1 MSPGSRWSF
10 SLIDQSN
17 VPQGDMFW
25 WFFGLV
31 RSPVR
36 HSKFW
41 SQCPRVSF
49 WIRFWLDYY
58 IIISL
63 LLKYG
68 EGDDR
73 NEGAQ
78 TTPVVFCGGQVVSSH
93 VGDREKHGRTTPKTK
108 PGLQSDTRRV

>member
-1 MSPGSRWSF
+1 MSPRETCFGGSLGWSGHLF
-10 SLIDQSN
+10 DIQN
-17 VPQGDMFW
+17 
-25 WFFGLV
+25 FGASV
-31 RSPVR
+31 
-36 HSKFW
+36 
-41 SQCPRVSF
+41 RVSF

-78 TTPVVFCGGQVVSSH
+78 ATPVVFCGGQVVSSH
-93 VGDREKHGRTTPKTK
+93 VGDREKHGRTTPKPNQDCRAT
-108 PGLQSDTRRV
+108 PDECEGIAFCNMLPNN